1 MSQPNPFPQV
11 GTPSARRI
19 LPVGYD
25 RELIEIRELITQNV
39 GRQPILINLIGEF
52 GQGKTTII
60 EYLMDMLSK
69 SEAEGGWGNLTIVEK
84 DLTGIPDLE
93 MMLSEA
99 NREYEESTRG
109 ILLILDEGQRI
120 VDDEISK
127 RMDEGAVELTKA
139 QEEFLNKLRDF
150 TDGRIEG
157 LDIQKFVIC
166 FAIHPETNYLFFKG
180 SGRLDVS
187 ERTRTKTFN
196 LRGVDYYSAYE
207 IIKRYLETEGYLLD
221 DIFDESVIYSLFTL
235 LSWIE
240 EQSTGSAKRSGRTLV
255 QVFFNLFELTRNF
268 GRKISQEDI
277 KRILADKNPELR
289 FGGAVVSLKNSDMYV
304 NRKAEL
310 EGIEKELWDYLVFH
324 PNWHIESD
332 LPDRFK
338 DVINNFEHVSSRE
351 GVLIKC
357 DKYDDFVNSL
367 NKDIQGKFKGLERER
382 IYYDDSCTFLI
393 FTDTADEDIKDH
405 IYGILELANVYRLS
419 DEYLETI
426 FQFKPD
432 VESIFANDVKDYL
445 NVDASA
451 RLHNIYKIVKKEL
464 NLRETSCKH
473 GTHYK
478 YLIGEYGVLQGVDY
492 KIALFFHPYQYSE
505 NMNEYLE
512 TVKIE
517 ISNSD
522 VDFGIIILDPYTAE
536 ETQFCDSSNIRKM
549 ENRLF
554 IEKIKKQSLGK
565 IFQRD
570 VSDIEKIIEDSIKV
584 FAQEAVSKGFTIPFM
599 GLQEKVKNKK
609 EYLWRL
615 VKEDIIRS
623 IKCES
628 QRRFEGKTTRYQSAV
643 INGFKIEDD
652 KVDGVD
658 GQLSNLARETVSEF
672 MEFDEDGHIIYPRI
686 SKYEK
691 NFLELFGEKE
701 VPVNEFNKTMD
712 QYFAKY
718 SRIKPV
724 YDFLYQ
730 LLDTRK
736 LVKIEGKNISLIEP
750 SDLLKNAEGLIER
763 INESKHL
770 LSEAEQIRISNYQHE
785 IECYLQKDFSD
796 IDWAEKSI
804 YNSRISAI
812 IERSEE
818 FFPGPD
824 DPLVQEIKGLYQDVN
839 QSFEQEVGGVKV
851 SDLNIPQ
858 FELEIAKQLH
868 TDETKESVESISQK
882 IRNLLITPNHVGFI
896 RPMLKVVKN
905 ELEKYKS
912 TVQENHQR
920 LSDAHGRLQDVLQ
933 IYKGWNLYE
942 DAIREIDKF
951 KRTGRYNYFL
961 NDACITFPGIVN
973 AADELDRFKAIVT
986 HDLNLF
992 EQYVTFLER
1001 YSEQDSLT
1009 KLQEV
1014 SDEIRD
1020 FLTRKNIIM
1029 SETKSGDYILKYLRL
1044 ITAMQ
1049 ENEYIIHQI
1058 DLLKESSAP
1067 FSEDQL
1073 IKYLEKIG
1081 YKSNPTHKVNNLFEE
1096 GFLVR
1101 RRVVNEFY
1109 SNGELKTSDQ
1119 VEYSIKHGNGESD
1132 G

>member
-1 MSQPNPFPQV
+1 VSQPNPFPQV

-60 EYLMDMLSK
+60 EYL
-69 SEAEGGWGNLTIVEK
+69 
-84 DLTGIPDLE
+84 
-93 MMLSEA
+93 EA
-99 NREYEESTRG
+99 NREYDESTRG

-120 VDDEISK
+120 VDDETSK
-127 RMDEGAVELTKA
+127 RIDEGAVELTKA

-221 DIFDESVIYSLFTL
+221 DTFDESVIYSLFAL
-235 LSWIE
+235 LPWIE

-310 EGIEKELWDYLVFH
+310 DGIEKELWDYLVFH

-536 ETQFCDSSNIRKM
+536 ETQFCDSANIRKM

-584 FAQEAVSKGFTIPFM
+584 FA
-599 GLQEKVKNKK
+599 
-609 EYLWRL
+609 R
-615 VKEDIIRS
+615 
-623 IKCES
+623 
-628 QRRFEGKTTRYQSAV
+628 
-643 INGFKIEDD
+643 FKIEDD

-812 IERSEE
+812 IERS
-818 FFPGPD
+818 
-824 DPLVQEIKGLYQDVN
+824 
-839 QSFEQEVGGVKV
+839 
-851 SDLNIPQ
+851 
-858 FELEIAKQLH
+858 LE
-868 TDETKESVESISQK
+868 S
-882 IRNLLITPNHVGFI
+882 
-896 RPMLKVVKN
+896 
-905 ELEKYKS
+905 
-912 TVQENHQR
+912 
-920 LSDAHGRLQDVLQ
+920 
-933 IYKGWNLYE
+933 
-942 DAIREIDKF
+942 
-951 KRTGRYNYFL
+951 
-961 NDACITFPGIVN
+961 
-973 AADELDRFKAIVT
+973 
-986 HDLNLF
+986 
-992 EQYVTFLER
+992 
-1001 YSEQDSLT
+1001 
-1009 KLQEV
+1009 
-1014 SDEIRD
+1014 
-1020 FLTRKNIIM
+1020 RKN
-1029 SETKSGDYILKYLRL
+1029 SSQGPTIL
-1044 ITAMQ
+1044 
-1049 ENEYIIHQI
+1049 
-1058 DLLKESSAP
+1058 
-1067 FSEDQL
+1067 
-1073 IKYLEKIG
+1073 
-1081 YKSNPTHKVNNLFEE
+1081 
-1096 GFLVR
+1096 
-1101 RRVVNEFY
+1101 
-1109 SNGELKTSDQ
+1109 
-1119 VEYSIKHGNGESD
+1119 
-1132 G
+1132 

>member
-1 MSQPNPFPQV
+1 MTQPNPFPEL

-19 LPVGYD
+19 SPVGYD
-25 RELIEIRELITQNV
+25 RELKEIHELITHNV

-60 EYLMDMLSK
+60 EYLMDMFGK
-69 SEAEGGWGNLTIVEK
+69 SETEGGWGNLTIVEK

-93 MMLSEA
+93 VMLSEA
-99 NREYEESTRG
+99 NREYDENTRG

-120 VDDEISK
+120 VDDETSK

-139 QEEFLNKLRDF
+139 QEDFLNKLRDF
-150 TDGRIEG
+150 TDGRIKG

-166 FAIHPETNYLFFKG
+166 FSIHPETHRLLFGG
-180 SGRLDVS
+180 SGRLDVF
-187 ERTRTKTFN
+187 ERARTKTFN
-196 LRGVDYYSAYE
+196 LRGVDYYSAHE

-221 DIFDESVIYSLFTL
+221 DTFDESVIYSLFAL
-235 LSWIE
+235 LPWIE
-240 EQSTGSAKRSGRTLV
+240 EQSTGSTKRSGRTLV

-310 EGIEKELWDYLVFH
+310 DGIEKELWDYLVFH

-332 LPDRFK
+332 LLDRFK
-338 DVINNFEHVSSRE
+338 DVINNFEHASSRE

-367 NKDIQGKFKGLERER
+367 NKDIQGKFKDLERER

-393 FTDTADEDIKDH
+393 FTDTADEDIKDN

-426 FQFKPD
+426 FKFKPD

-451 RLHNIYKIVKKEL
+451 RLHKIYKIIKKEL
-464 NLRETSCKH
+464 SLRETSCKH
-473 GTHYK
+473 GTHYG

-522 VDFGIIILDPYTAE
+522 VDFGIIILDPYTPE
-536 ETQFCDSSNIRKM
+536 ETQFCDSANIRKM

-599 GLQEKVKNKK
+599 GLQEKIKNKP
-609 EYLWRL
+609 ECLWML
-615 VKEDIIRS
+615 VKEDILRS
-623 IKCES
+623 IKSES
-628 QRRFEGKTTRYQSAV
+628 QKRVEGKTTRYRSAV
-643 INGFKIEDD
+643 IDGFDIEGD
-652 KVDGVD
+652 KVNGVD
-658 GQLSNLARETVSEF
+658 GQLSDLTRETMSEF

-701 VPVNEFNKTMD
+701 VPVNEFNRTMD

-750 SDLLKNAEGLIER
+750 SDLLKDAEGLIER

-770 LSEAEQIRISNYQHE
+770 LSEAEQIRINNYQHE

-796 IDWAEKSI
+796 IDWAEKGI
-804 YNSRISAI
+804 YNSRISTI
-812 IERSEE
+812 IGGSEE

-824 DPLVQEIKGLYQDVN
+824 DPLVYEIKGLYQDVN

-851 SDLNIPQ
+851 SDLNIPK
-858 FELEIAKQLH
+858 FELETAKQLH
-868 TDETKESVESISQK
+868 TDETEESIGSMSQK
-882 IRNLLITPNHVGFI
+882 IHNLLITPDRVGLI
-896 RPMLKVVKN
+896 RPMLKVVKS
-905 ELEKYKS
+905 ELDKYES
-912 TVQENHQR
+912 AIQRDHQK
-920 LSDAHGRLQDVLQ
+920 LSGAYDRLQQVLP
-933 IYKGWNLYE
+933 IYECWNSYKE
-942 DAIREIDKF
+942 VIREVDEF
-951 KRTGRYNYFL
+951 KKTGRYDHFL
-961 NDACITFPGIVN
+961 DDVCITFPGTVD
-973 AADELDRFKAIVT
+973 AADELDRFKAIIT
-986 HDLNLF
+986 HDLTLF
-992 EQYVTFLER
+992 EQYVTFLEK
-1001 YSEQDSLT
+1001 YSEQGSLT

-1014 SDEIRD
+1014 GDEIQD
-1020 FLTRKNIIM
+1020 FLTRQNVIM
-1029 SETKSGDYILKYLRL
+1029 SKTKNGDYILEYLRL

-1049 ENEYIIHQI
+1049 ENEYIVHQI

-1073 IKYLEKIG
+1073 IKYLERIG
-1081 YKSNPTHKVNNLFEE
+1081 YKTNTDLKVDDLFKDGYLVRHKV
-1096 GFLVR
+1096 VD
-1101 RRVVNEFY
+1101 EFY
-1109 SNGELKTSDQ
+1109 SDGELETRDR
-1119 VEYSIKHGNGESD
+1119 VTYSIKLERSKSD